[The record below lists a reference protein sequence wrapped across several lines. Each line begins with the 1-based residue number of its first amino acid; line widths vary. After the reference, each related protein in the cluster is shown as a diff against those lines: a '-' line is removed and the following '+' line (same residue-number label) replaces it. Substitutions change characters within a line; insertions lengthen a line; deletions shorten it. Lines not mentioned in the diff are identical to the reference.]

1 MAKPIKNELR
11 TARTAK
17 ISHARGHAK
26 REDCTVIEEGVSL
39 NQWAW
44 LQHVLKM
51 SSFKK
56 REKVLR
62 RTHRERGQVGYGGTD
77 EP

>member
-26 REDCTVIEEGVSL
+26 REDCTVIEESVFKSMGVASTRVEDVVV
-39 NQWAW
+39 QETGESASQDPQREGTSW
-44 LQHVLKM
+44 LWW
-51 SSFKK
+51 
-56 REKVLR
+56 
-62 RTHRERGQVGYGGTD
+62 Y
-77 EP
+77 